1 MPIWESFI
9 VTSVVA
15 VLSAAG
21 YCHSVAVAEEQSA
34 LEYMAQIE
42 RIREEKHE
50 MILQRVQELTEKR
63 LNNK

>member
-9 VTSVVA
+9 VASVVA

-34 LEYMAQIE
+34 VEYMAQLE
-42 RIREEKHE
+42 QIREEKNE
-50 MILQRVQELTEKR
+50 LILQRVQALIEER
-63 LNNK
+63 LSK